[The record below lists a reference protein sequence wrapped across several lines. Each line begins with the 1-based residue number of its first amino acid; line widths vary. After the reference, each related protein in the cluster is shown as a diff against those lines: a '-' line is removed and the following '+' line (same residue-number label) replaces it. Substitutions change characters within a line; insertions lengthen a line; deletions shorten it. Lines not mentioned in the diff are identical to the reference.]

1 MDSPYLNYKGASEYT
16 TLSQPTLRRYVMINA
31 IPFSKVGKRVLFN
44 RNDLDTWMGKWKHPA
59 ITTPA
64 KR

>member
-1 MDSPYLNYKGASEYT
+1 
-16 TLSQPTLRRYVMINA
+16 MINA